1 MNRLLSEEELVR
13 YREWVG
19 SAAGTGT
26 GMVPADLSLLLGHL
40 DAQAAEL
47 RRLRQRELDLAETI
61 DGLLDYIERGGSTDY
76 RDEILQRA
84 RATRGD

>member
-1 MNRLLSEEELVR
+1 MNRLLSEEELAR
-13 YREWVG
+13 YREWLG

-47 RRLRQRELDLAETI
+47 RRLRQRELDLADTI
-61 DGLLDYIERGGSTDY
+61 HALLDSVERGGSTDC

-84 RATRGD
+84 WAVRGG

>member
-1 MNRLLSEEELVR
+1 MNRLLSEEELAR

-26 GMVPADLSLLLGHL
+26 GMVPADLSLLLGHM

-47 RRLRQRELDLAETI
+47 RRLRQRELDLVDAVN
-61 DGLLDYIERGGSTDY
+61 GLVDYVERGGSTDY

-84 RATRGD
+84 HAARGA